1 VEFRILGPI
10 EAREADRVL
19 VGGAGKQ
26 VALLALLL
34 LRRNEVIPTDR
45 LVDDLWGDRAPRTA
59 SKTLQTYVS
68 QLRRALG
75 EGVIETHSHGYRLS
89 VPDDALDADRFRAAV
104 TAGRRALEL
113 GEPEDA
119 ASTLRGALELWRGT
133 ALAELQ
139 YEGWARAP
147 TERLEDER
155 LEAIELRVEA
165 DLARGRERHVL
176 GELEGLVRK
185 HPTREDLLAL
195 LMVALYRCGRQAEA
209 LETYRVGR
217 AHLLEE
223 LGIEPTPRLRDLEQQ
238 ILRQDVALGQSS
250 AARLTFARRGRAR
263 RIAIAACL
271 TVLVAAAVLFALL
284 RNGSTASAQRPTANS
299 LSAIDDQGRIVGQ
312 ISVGESPAHALRA
325 GGFLWTSNERDA
337 TVSRVDFANRTVETI
352 PVGRDPEGL
361 AFADGE
367 VWVADAGDGHV
378 LGIDPSAGK
387 VVRSVRVGNDP
398 VALASRG
405 DLLWVVDSTDGTV
418 TTVDTRVGRLLRV
431 AAVGPQP
438 TAIAAGPSSV
448 WVAVAGSD
456 EAVQLD
462 RAGRAILQS
471 VNVGNGPSAVVLSGG
486 GVWIANEVDQTAS
499 RIDPGSG
506 AVDHVVPLGG
516 QPRAL
521 AATGHVIWG
530 SLAEGTVVKLD
541 ARSGRVI
548 ATRRVGGE
556 PSAVVAAPSGVWLT
570 TLDDAASHRGGTLRV
585 ATSEISECPCFDP
598 ADYPSLAGWQ
608 FLDLVYD
615 GLVAY
620 RRAGYPAGNLLVGDL
635 ARTVPRPSPDGRT
648 YVFRLR
654 PGLRFS
660 DGRTLRPSD
669 VRASLERLFRLDV
682 SGVSSFYGQ
691 IVGAG
696 ACTAGH
702 ACDLS
707 HGIVGDGGDTVAFHL
722 SAPDPD
728 FLYKLALPSA
738 FIVPAGSPATIA
750 HVPLPGTGPYRVALP
765 LRVHQLVLTR
775 NPSFRVFSPDATPDG
790 FPDRIVAQTDV
801 PPLRSVVAFRRGTT
815 DAAGPLVDLPAPTVS
830 QLETRYPSQLHS
842 DPVGSTEYLFLNT
855 RVEPFSNLAARRAVN
870 QAVDRSRLVDL
881 LGGRAAA
888 EPTCQILPQ
897 GFPGYRPYCPYGAA
911 PSPAGTVTAP
921 NLAAAAKLVAASGT
935 YGAPVRVWAP
945 ADHAAVAH
953 YVVRVLRRLGYKAS
967 AHIVD
972 GRTSRYYLLV
982 GDARTRA
989 QVGWAG
995 WIKDY
1000 TAPADLL
1007 RPLFTCSGIFPTRP
1021 VDTTN
1026 YSRVCN
1032 RQLDRQARDA
1042 EALQQ
1047 TDPVAGQ
1054 AAWSRVDRLIVDHAL
1069 AVPFANG
1076 VALTLVSRRTGHYQ
1090 NNPEF
1095 GVLLDQLWV
1104 R

>member
-1 VEFRILGPI
+1 MEFRILGPI

-34 LRRNEVIPTDR
+34 LRRNEVIPIDR

-89 VPDDALDADRFRAAV
+89 VPDAALDADRFRASV

-119 ASTLRGALELWRGT
+119 ASTLRGALELWRGP

-139 YEGWARAP
+139 YEEWARAP
-147 TERLEDER
+147 AERLEDER

-195 LMVALYRCGRQAEA
+195 LMVALYRCGRQADA
-209 LETYRVGR
+209 LAAYRVGR
-217 AHLLEE
+217 VRLLEE

-238 ILRQDVALGQSS
+238 ILRQDAALGQSS
-250 AARLTFARRGRAR
+250 AARLTFARRGRPG

-271 TVLVAAAVLFALL
+271 TVVVAAVALFALL
-284 RNGSTASAQRPTANS
+284 RHGSSASALRPIADS
-299 LSAIDDQGRIVGQ
+299 MSAIDDHGRIVGQ
-312 ISVGESPAHALRA
+312 ISVGASPAHALRA

-337 TVSRVDFANRTVETI
+337 TVSRIDFANRTVETI

-361 AFADGE
+361 AFAGGE

-418 TTVDTRVGRLLRV
+418 TTVDARVGRLVRI

-438 TAIAAGPSSV
+438 TAVGAGPSSV
-448 WVAVAGSD
+448 WVAVAGSN
-456 EAVQLD
+456 EAVELD
-462 RAGRAILQS
+462 RAGRAIVQS
-471 VNVGNGPSAVVLSGG
+471 VTVGNGPSAVVLSGG
-486 GVWIANEVDQTAS
+486 AVWIANGLDQTAS
-499 RIDPGSG
+499 RIDPRSG
-506 AVDHVVPLGG
+506 AVDRVVPLGG
-516 QPRAL
+516 QPRSL
-521 AATGHVIWG
+521 AATGHVIWAA
-530 SLAEGTVVKLD
+530 LAEGRVVKLD

-548 ATRRVGGE
+548 ASGRVGAE
-556 PSAVVAAPSGVWLT
+556 PSAVVADQSGVWLT
-570 TLDDAASHRGGTLRV
+570 TLDDASSHRGGTLRV
-585 ATSEISECPCFDP
+585 STSEVSECACFDP
-598 ADYPSLAGWQ
+598 ADYPSVAGWQ

-620 RRAGYPAGNLLVGDL
+620 RRVGYPAGNMLVGDL
-635 ARTVPRPSPDGRT
+635 ARAVPRPSPDGRT

-660 DGRTLRPSD
+660 DGRPLRPRD
-669 VRASLERLFRLDV
+669 VRASLERFFRLDV
-682 SGVSSFYGQ
+682 SGDSSFYSR

-702 ACDLS
+702 VCDLS
-707 HGIVGDGGDTVAFHL
+707 HGIVGDGGDTVTFHL

-728 FLYKLALPSA
+728 FLYKLALPPA
-738 FIVPAGSPATIA
+738 FVVPAGSPANVA
-750 HVPLPGTGPYRVALP
+750 HVTLPGTGPYRVALP
-765 LRVHQLVLTR
+765 LRVHQLVLIR
-775 NPSFRVFSPDATPDG
+775 NSSFRVFSPDATPDG
-790 FPDRIVAQTDV
+790 FPDRIVAQTAV
-801 PPLRSVVAFRRGTT
+801 PPLRSVAAFRRGTT
-815 DAAGPLVDLPAPTVS
+815 DVAGPFVDLPSPVVS
-830 QLETRYPSQLHS
+830 QLEARSPSQLHS
-842 DPVGSTEYLFLNT
+842 DPVGETEYLFLNT
-855 RVEPFSNLAARRAVN
+855 RVAPFSNLAARRAVN

-911 PSPAGTVTAP
+911 PSPAGTVSAP

-935 YGAPVRVWAP
+935 FGARVRVWAP
-945 ADHAAVAH
+945 ADHAAVAR
-953 YVVRVLRRLGYKAS
+953 YVAGVLRRLGYKAS
-967 AHIVD
+967 VRVVY
-972 GRTSRYYLLV
+972 GRTGRYYLLV
-982 GDARTRA
+982 GDARSRA

-1000 TAPADLL
+1000 TAPADFV
-1007 RPLFTCSGIFPTRP
+1007 RPLFTCSGIVPTRP

-1026 YSRVCN
+1026 YSRVCD

-1054 AAWSRVDRLIVDHAL
+1054 AAWSRVDRLIADDAL
-1069 AVPFANG
+1069 AVPFGND
-1076 VALTLVSRRTGHYQ
+1076 VALTLVSRRTGNYE